1 MIGKKMYNFLKDYR
15 HFIMVDSF
23 KNPFTAFYVL
33 DDTIVF
39 NHNEGEKITSDVL
52 NDIFIEECNLN
63 KNIKV
68 KHKDIKGIVVDV
80 NSKMIILSKDDD
92 FIK

>member
-33 DDTIVF
+33 DD
-39 NHNEGEKITSDVL
+39 
-52 NDIFIEECNLN
+52 
-63 KNIKV
+63 
-68 KHKDIKGIVVDV
+68 IKGIVVDV